1 MSAGARAR
9 WHATRVT
16 GWNENEDGEMTMRL
30 QVIPPLSHATAWI
43 DVLAAGRSA
52 EARATLP
59 VRWQ

>member
-1 MSAGARAR
+1 
-9 WHATRVT
+9 VT